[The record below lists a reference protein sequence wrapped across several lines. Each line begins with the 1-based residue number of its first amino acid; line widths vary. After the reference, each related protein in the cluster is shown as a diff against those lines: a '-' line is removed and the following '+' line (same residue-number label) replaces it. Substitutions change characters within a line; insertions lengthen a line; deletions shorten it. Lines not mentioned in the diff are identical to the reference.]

1 MPIHTL
7 EKLSA
12 NLASKEAN
20 LHSRLN
26 IDPKSEL
33 GQSAQYINS
42 FISTVQN
49 SIIEAIENAKSSHQN
64 SQKLKN
70 NSMMLENSSNSQHEQ
85 IQGVKEITYVLDDH
99 INLAGNLTQESIEN
113 MQDMYILMDKVE
125 LTLSELVNLINEN
138 NEKEQNVVANMDNL
152 TQGADNIIEIT
163 SSIRDSRSNQSTCPK
178 CSY

>member
-1 MPIHTL
+1 
-7 EKLSA
+7 
-12 NLASKEAN
+12 
-20 LHSRLN
+20 
-26 IDPKSEL
+26 
-33 GQSAQYINS
+33 
-42 FISTVQN
+42 
-49 SIIEAIENAKSSHQN
+49 
-64 SQKLKN
+64 
-70 NSMMLENSSNSQHEQ
+70 MMLENRSNSQHEQ

-99 INLAGNLTQESIEN
+99 INLAGNLAQESIEN
-113 MQDMYILMDKVE
+113 MQDMHILMDKVE